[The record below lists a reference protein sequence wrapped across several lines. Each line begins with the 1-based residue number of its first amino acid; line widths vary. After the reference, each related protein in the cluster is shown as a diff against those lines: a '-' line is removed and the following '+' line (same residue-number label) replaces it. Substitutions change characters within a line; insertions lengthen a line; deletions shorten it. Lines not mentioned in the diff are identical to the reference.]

1 MSAVLKRDGISMH
14 GVARPLS
21 LGDPMEAFSHG
32 TATLHAFPRLGRTE
46 SPLDGW
52 RVVYERLQQIANLP
66 DGWDGE
72 KGAAPERHTVAF
84 VAQEIASLQA
94 AGLPAPT
101 LNPSANGAIYAEWH
115 MHGFDIEVIFDGPYE
130 ITTLI
135 EDARGAIPPFE
146 DSDPMMMEARKAL
159 LALASREQAG
169 RPVR

>member
-1 MSAVLKRDGISMH
+1 MH
-14 GVARPLS
+14 GNARPLS

-52 RVVYERLQQIANLP
+52 RVAYERLQQIANLP

-72 KGAAPERHTVAF
+72 NGAAPEGHTVIF

-94 AGLPAPT
+94 DGLPAPT
-101 LNPSANGAIYAEWH
+101 LNPSADGAIYAEWH
-115 MHGFDIEVIFDGPYE
+115 MHGFDIEVIFDAPYE
-130 ITTLI
+130 ITALI
-135 EDARGAIPPFE
+135 EDAREEISRFE
-146 DSDPMMMEARKAL
+146 DRDPMMEEARKAL
-159 LALASREQAG
+159 LALAGREQTG